1 MSGFIPHTPNE
12 VAEML
17 TFLGIESV
25 DQLFETIPSAI
36 RLSRDSLKLPD
47 SKSEFDV
54 LEELE
59 TLAAKN
65 RALGPDFIS
74 FAGGGAYDH
83 DIASA
88 IKSLSTRSEFLTAY
102 TPYQPEVAQGVLQA
116 LFEYQSLVSRLSGL
130 EISNAS
136 LYDGASALVEA
147 INLTVAQSKNGLV
160 WISQGINPAYR
171 QVVNTFANGTGH
183 SIQEIPI
190 RNGSTSWPVENPTL
204 PGTIVIGYPNYLG
217 LLEPMEQIIS
227 FAQANDIKLI
237 FAYDPVSMALLRSP
251 GELGADVA
259 IAEGQSFGVGL
270 NFGGPY
276 VGLFS
281 TREKYVR
288 HLPGRLV
295 GETVD
300 SAGQT
305 GYVTTLRTR
314 EQDIR
319 REKASSNVCTNQT
332 LIAITTAISMS
343 WLGKSGIQELANRC
357 YSGAEYLKDLLVRI
371 DGVELYSSLP
381 SVREFAVKTK
391 MSSELLVDRMIK
403 EGFLAGVPIL
413 EGFESSDVYGSLLVT
428 VTEKRTRAQ
437 IDHYASTLERI
448 IR

>member
-1 MSGFIPHTPNE
+1 
-12 VAEML
+12 ML

-54 LEELE
+54 LAELE
-59 TLAAKN
+59 TMAAKN
-65 RALGPDFIS
+65 KALGSDFIS

-88 IKSLSTRSEFLTAY
+88 VKSLSTRSEFLTAY

-116 LFEYQSLVSRLSGL
+116 LFEYQTLVSRLSGL

-147 INLTVAQSKNGLV
+147 INLTVAQSKNDLV
-160 WISQGINPAYR
+160 WMSQGINPTYR

-183 SIQEIPI
+183 SIQEVPI
-190 RNGSTSWPVENPTL
+190 RNGSTSWPIDDQTL

-217 LLEPMEQIIS
+217 LLEPLEQIIN
-227 FAQANDIKLI
+227 FAQTNDIKLI
-237 FAYDPVSMALLRSP
+237 FAYDPVSMALLTSP
-251 GELGADVA
+251 GDLGADVA
-259 IAEGQSFGVGL
+259 VAEGQSFGVGL

-281 TREKYVR
+281 IREKYVR

-300 SAGQT
+300 RSGQV

-343 WLGKSGIQELANRC
+343 WLGKAGLRELANRC
-357 YSGAEYLKDLLVRI
+357 YSGTEYLKDLVARI
-371 DGVELYSSLP
+371 KGVEIYSGLP
-381 SVREFAVKTK
+381 SVREFAIKTK
-391 MSSELLVDRMIK
+391 ISSELLVDRMIE
-403 EGFLAGVPIL
+403 EGFLAGVPII
-413 EGFESSDVYGSLLVT
+413 EGFEGSDVYESLLVS

-437 IDHYASTLERI
+437 IEDFAGALERI
-448 IR
+448 VR

>member
-1 MSGFIPHTPNE
+1 MSGFIPHTPKE

-36 RLSRDSLKLPD
+36 RLTRDSLKLPD
-47 SKSEFDV
+47 PKSEFDV

-59 TLAAKN
+59 TMASKN
-65 RALGPDFIS
+65 LPLGPNFIS

-88 IKSLSTRSEFLTAY
+88 IKSLSSRSEFLTAY

-116 LFEYQSLVSRLSGL
+116 LFEYQTLVSRLSGL

-147 INLTVAQSKNGLV
+147 INLTVAQSKNDLV
-160 WISQGINPAYR
+160 WISQGINPTYR
-171 QVVNTFANGTGH
+171 QVVKTFASGTGH
-183 SIQEIPI
+183 NIQEIPI
-190 RNGSTSWPVENPTL
+190 SNGSTSWPVKNPTL

-217 LLEPMEQIIS
+217 LLEPMEQIIK

-237 FAYDPVSMALLRSP
+237 FTYDPVSMALLTSP
-251 GELGADVA
+251 GALGADVA
-259 IAEGQSFGVGL
+259 VAEGQSFGVGL

-288 HLPGRLV
+288 LLPGRLV

-300 SAGQT
+300 RSGQV

-357 YSGAEYLKDLLVRI
+357 YSGTEYLKDLLTRI
-371 DGVELYSSLP
+371 EGVELYSSLP
-381 SVREFAVKTK
+381 SVREFAIKTK
-391 MSSELLVDRMIK
+391 MPSEVLVNRMIE
-403 EGFLAGVPIL
+403 EGFLAGIPVL
-413 EGFESSDVYGSLLVT
+413 QGFESSDVYDSLLIS
-428 VTEKRTRAQ
+428 VTEKRTRRQ
-437 IDHYASTLERI
+437 IEDYARALERTL
-448 IR
+448 R

>member
-190 RNGSTSWPVENPTL
+190 RNGSTSWPVEN
-204 PGTIVIGYPNYLG
+204 
-217 LLEPMEQIIS
+217 
-227 FAQANDIKLI
+227 
-237 FAYDPVSMALLRSP
+237 
-251 GELGADVA
+251 
-259 IAEGQSFGVGL
+259 
-270 NFGGPY
+270 
-276 VGLFS
+276 
-281 TREKYVR
+281 
-288 HLPGRLV
+288 
-295 GETVD
+295 
-300 SAGQT
+300 
-305 GYVTTLRTR
+305 
-314 EQDIR
+314 
-319 REKASSNVCTNQT
+319 
-332 LIAITTAISMS
+332 
-343 WLGKSGIQELANRC
+343 
-357 YSGAEYLKDLLVRI
+357 
-371 DGVELYSSLP
+371 
-381 SVREFAVKTK
+381 
-391 MSSELLVDRMIK
+391 
-403 EGFLAGVPIL
+403 
-413 EGFESSDVYGSLLVT
+413 
-428 VTEKRTRAQ
+428 
-437 IDHYASTLERI
+437 
-448 IR
+448 